1 MNYNILS
8 YFIYGCITVYIIYW
22 VGKLFHRSGRIF
34 ILRLFHENESMADT
48 TNNILLI
55 AYYLFNIGYSVV
67 QFSFWEK
74 VSGIESMIASVAM
87 KTGVLVTILA
97 ITHYFNLYLIYFLS
111 KKNHQSITLKN
122 YQP

>member
-1 MNYNILS
+1 MSYNILS
-8 YFIYGCITVYIIYW
+8 YFIYGCITICIIYW

-34 ILRLFHENESMADT
+34 ILRLFHHNESIADT

-55 AYYLFNIGYSVV
+55 AYYLFNIGYAVV

-74 VSGIESMIASVAM
+74 VSDVESMIASVAM

-111 KKNHQSITLKN
+111 KKNHQSITLEN